1 MKNKTLM
8 WVGIGLVA
16 WLFLKGKTAQAAPQ
30 ITGPQAGDAGF
41 IGPANDPYVLD
52 VTDIPFVFG
61 M

>member
-8 WVGIGLVA
+8 WVGIGLA
-16 WLFLKGKTAQAAPQ
+16 LYFLMKGKTAEAAPQ
-30 ITGPQAGDAGF
+30 ITGPQAGEPGF

-52 VTDIPFVFG
+52 LPVVPFIYG